1 MRRIILCAL
10 ALPLISACDIYLP
23 SCGSDAIIASLESQS
38 LTATG
43 LEAFAEFGT
52 ITEISHDYK
61 SRERQCSATVQPKA
75 EFVARYNSA
84 REQMQGSGGNFFDR
98 LGKALVAATLPARIE
113 TTTVTYRIL
122 RDEHSGNFQAE
133 ISDEDLDN
141 ISGLRPQYGVAQL
154 AIETF
159 EGKKSS
165 EPPATKETQGEI

>member
-1 MRRIILCAL
+1 MRRIILPAL

-23 SCGSDAIIASLESQS
+23 SCGSDEIVASLESHS
-38 LTATG
+38 LTASG
-43 LEAFAEFGT
+43 LKAFAEFGT

-122 RDEHSGNFQAE
+122 QDEHTGHFQAE

-159 EGKKSS
+159 EGNKSPEAPS
-165 EPPATKETQGEI
+165 TKSTSGGI